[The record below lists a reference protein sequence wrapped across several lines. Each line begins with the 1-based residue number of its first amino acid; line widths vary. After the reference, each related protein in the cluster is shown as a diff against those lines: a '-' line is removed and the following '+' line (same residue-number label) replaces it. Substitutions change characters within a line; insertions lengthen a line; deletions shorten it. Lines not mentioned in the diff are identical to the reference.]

1 MKVIPEWQGPILI
14 LRLQG
19 ALTMQNS
26 DGLVAQFKT
35 HLTSTCQACVFALAE
50 LELIDSSGVGALVT
64 CFNEA
69 RRRSIPLRLAAV
81 RGQPQMTLKVA
92 RTEPFLPVFDT
103 VAQAVAAGATA

>member
-1 MKVIPEWQGPILI
+1 MKVKPEWQGRQLV

-26 DGLVAQFKT
+26 DGLVAQFKAQ
-35 HLTSTCQACVFALAE
+35 LTPSCQACIMDLQE

-69 RRRSIPLRLAAV
+69 RRCSLPLRLAAV
-81 RGQPQMTLKVA
+81 RGQPQITLKVA
-92 RTEPFLPVFDT
+92 RTEAFLPVYDT
-103 VAQAVAAGATA
+103 VAQAVAAGASA